1 MSCAG
6 GPISISPTVADNTL
20 VIDRGATDQVRAGLT
35 GGGYGPPQSMQ
46 QAQQTL
52 SQPGRA
58 GNPNYTIVKGRGT
71 YVYAVGDHRTG
82 AWGQPGARWIAVP
95 GAVTALRA
103 GARLGS
109 PRARSIDV

>member
-1 MSCAG
+1 VRRRARFAGVIAVISSSLVSCAG

-52 SQPGRA
+52 SQQGRA
-58 GNPNYTIVKGRGT
+58 GNPNYTIVNGRGT
-71 YVYAVGDHRTG
+71 YVYAVGDH
-82 AWGQPGARWIAVP
+82 
-95 GAVTALRA
+95 
-103 GARLGS
+103 
-109 PRARSIDV
+109 